1 MTKPTAPGKGCGG
14 VDADL
19 GNDRAI
25 TSHNATDTAALQ
37 TINDAGGPLQ
47 AAEQIALQ
55 NYEADIERGLATF
68 IVVGTALAAIRD
80 AKLYRAYDTFESY
93 CATRWNLKRQR
104 AYELIGAAEVVDK
117 LSEISDT
124 PITVESHAAALA
136 KLPAEERAAAWSD
149 AQEIAQAEGRKVTAG
164 DIERPASKNVE
175 GEIVR
180 FATAKEQTFTTLAAW
195 DALTPNE
202 RRAVMQITDPKQA
215 NFNKQDNASI
225 EWAQWSWNPVT
236 GCRHDCSYCYA
247 RDIADRFYPQG
258 FEPSIHPARLA
269 SPAHVKVP
277 AIASDDIAHKNVFV
291 CSMADL
297 FGRWV
302 PAEWIEAVMQS
313 CADNQQW
320 NFIFITKFPKRMAE
334 FEIPANCWMG
344 TSVDC
349 QARVKNAQ
357 KAFENVNSKIKWLS
371 VEPMLEPLK
380 FDSLEMFNW
389 IVMGGA
395 SKSNQTPAW
404 VPPFGW
410 VSDLYQQA
418 RAAGCAVYQKDNL
431 GLHDDMR
438 LREYPWQSQAEIVLP
453 ESLRYLAKKQTRDQ
467 RVER

>member
-1 MTKPTAPGKGCGG
+1 MARNAATVSGRGG
-14 VDADL
+14 DADRGFAL
-19 GNDRAI
+19 ASDSDLAP
-25 TSHNATDTAALQ
+25 AAALNQLEQ
-37 TINDAGGPLQ
+37 T
-47 AAEQIALQ
+47 ALQ
-55 NYEADIERGLATF
+55 NHEADIERGLATF

-80 AKLYRAYDTFESY
+80 ARLYRSYDTFEDY

-104 AYELIGAAEVVDK
+104 AYELIGAADVVDK

-149 AQEIAQAEGRKVTAG
+149 AQEIAKAEGRKVTAG

-175 GEIVR
+175 SEIVR
-180 FATAKEQTFTTLAAW
+180 FSTAKEQTFTTLTAW
-195 DALTPNE
+195 DALAPKE
-202 RRAVMQITDPKQA
+202 RHALMQTTDLKQA

-247 RDIADRFYPQG
+247 RDIADRFYRQG
-258 FEPSIHPARLA
+258 FEPSIYPARLA
-269 SPAHVKVP
+269 APSHVNVP
-277 AIASDDIAHKNVFV
+277 AIATDDIAHKNVFV

-302 PAEWIEAVMQS
+302 PAEWIDAVMQS

-320 NFIFITKFPKRMAE
+320 NFLFLTKFPKRMAE

-395 SKSNQTPAW
+395 SKSTQTSAW

-438 LREYPWQSQAEIVLP
+438 LREYPWQSQPELVLP